1 VAIDLEKIN
10 RGERS
15 DDRAFEGFAKEET
28 ESEIREKDMGIK
40 DRGKKRKTEIWYDHL
55 KTRGRG

>member
-15 DDRAFEGFAKEET
+15 DNRAFEGCANEET
-28 ESEIREKDMGIK
+28 ESAIREKDMGIK
-40 DRGKKRKTEIWYDHL
+40 DGGR
-55 KTRGRG
+55 RGR